1 MFELPPPRQVRY
13 VSQQKVFPRKRHV
26 CLHHLFLCCFFTNNK
41 NGCYPVYPVG
51 NSPQK
56 KCKLEK
62 LHRVVCGFSL
72 ASLCG
77 WNHPIICI
85 DVCIPGTQMTSI
97 SKGQP
102 SKTRPFPIKTRVI
115 YGFQVYV
122 YSDSY
127 SYIYERFVIHIFGN
141 RSFKFENVLSVFF
154 LPCSWCARQIG
165 LSPITNYTWLKTLN
179 WKDSPIPLFC
189 VIVSCSQKE
198 GSFPIKTR
206 GPSFG
211 FFVSS
216 SYGKKPKGAVLEG
229 TNTTQNFKKSPRNMC
244 V

>member
-1 MFELPPPRQVRY
+1 MFELPPPRKVRY

-26 CLHHLFLCCFFTNNK
+26 CLHHLFLCCFFLQTTK
-41 NGCYPVYPVG
+41 TAVTPSTRWGIPYK
-51 NSPQK
+51 K
-56 KCKLEK
+56 KCKVEK

-97 SKGQP
+97 FEGQP

-122 YSDSY
+122 YWDSY

-141 RSFKFENVLSVFF
+141 RSFKFENVLSSLLGIFSSMVVMCKTDWIVSHNKLHMIENFE
-154 LPCSWCARQIG
+154 LKR
-165 LSPITNYTWLKTLN
+165 LS
-179 WKDSPIPLFC
+179 DSSIVCVC
-189 VIVSCSQKE
+189 VIVSCSQRRAPFPSKQGDPPL
-198 GSFPIKTR
+198 GSLL
-206 GPSFG
+206 
-211 FFVSS
+211 V
-216 SYGKKPKGAVLEG
+216 VLMER
-229 TNTTQNFKKSPRNMC
+229 SPREQSWKE
-244 V
+244 